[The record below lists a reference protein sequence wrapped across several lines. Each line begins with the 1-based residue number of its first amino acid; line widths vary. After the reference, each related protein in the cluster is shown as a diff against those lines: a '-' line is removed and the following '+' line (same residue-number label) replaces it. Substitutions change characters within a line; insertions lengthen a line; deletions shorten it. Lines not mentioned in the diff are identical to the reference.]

1 MGTKAM
7 AARKKPVISR
17 DRPRTEARLRA
28 AVGQVLVKGGFAALS
43 PSAIARAA
51 GVDKMLIYRYFQ
63 GMEGLIAAVA
73 NGPDFF
79 PTFEEICG
87 GDPQALRSKPLPE
100 RSAEVLGNYVAFL
113 RARPL
118 ALELMVWELVER
130 NQFTAIMEAAR
141 EAAGIRLAREIF
153 DDLGDAER
161 TRSVLAILSA
171 GLTYLA
177 LRQRKITWYNG
188 INLRSDQGWAELQ
201 RAVQAMVEGLAG
213 PAAPRPGKRRRRIG

>member
-1 MGTKAM
+1 M
-7 AARKKPVISR
+7 AARKKPVIFR
-17 DRPRTEARLRA
+17 DRPRTEAKLRA

-51 GVDKMLIYRYFQ
+51 GVDKMLIYRYFH

-87 GDPQALRSKPLPE
+87 GDPQKLRAKPLPE
-100 RSAEVLGNYVAFL
+100 RSAELLANYVGLL

-130 NQFTAIMEAAR
+130 NQFTAIMETAR
-141 EAAGIRLAREIF
+141 EEVGLRLTREIF
-153 DDLGDAER
+153 DDLGDPER
-161 TRSVLAILSA
+161 TGSVLAILNA

-188 INLRSDQGWAELQ
+188 INLRSDEGWAEIQ
-201 RAVQAMVEGLAG
+201 SAVQAMVEGVAKR
-213 PAAPRPGKRRRRIG
+213 AAPRNSGTG

>member
-1 MGTKAM
+1 M

-17 DRPRTEARLRA
+17 DRPRTEAKLRA

-87 GDPQALRSKPLPE
+87 GDPQKLRAKPLPE
-100 RSAEVLGNYVAFL
+100 RSAELLGNYVGLL
-113 RARPL
+113 RARPM

-130 NQFTAIMEAAR
+130 NQFTAIMETAR
-141 EAAGIRLAREIF
+141 EEVGLRLTREIF
-153 DDLGDAER
+153 DDLGDPEQAGA
-161 TRSVLAILSA
+161 VLAMLSA

-188 INLRSDQGWAELQ
+188 INLRSDEGWAEI
-201 RAVQAMVEGLAG
+201 RRTVQALVEGVAKG
-213 PAAPRPGKRRRRIG
+213 AAPRNSG